1 MKNKIFTLIAIAIG
15 ASMMAVS
22 CKKETTSLGSTSNLY
37 LQVPKLPNVVSNYS
51 NPEFPSY
58 LNMSQTTFSQL
69 VNDDVATLGRV
80 LFYDKNL
87 SINNATACAS
97 CHLQSMGFADGM
109 ASSKGFSFNETPRN
123 SMSIVNVWRQQ
134 GFFWDLRE
142 TDLNSMVLKPIQN
155 HVEMGFNNMDYV
167 VSKLKDV
174 TYYKP
179 LFEKAYPNQLVSQG
193 QSLINKENISQAI
206 TQFLKSMVTYNSKYD
221 IGKENNFANFTAQEL
236 AGKDIFTNK
245 MGCNSCHSEPEFA
258 PNWGGAY
265 ANIGLDMEYKDKGV
279 NLNTFSGNPNPV
291 NSGQEN
297 NPEGL
302 FKIPSLRNIA
312 LTAPYMHDGR
322 FATLEEVVEHYSSGI
337 KNHPNLNW
345 ELINIRSNFNFPD
358 NIDPRTGMPTKPGI
372 FTINGDTSSNPE
384 EIGKP
389 KRWNLT
395 DEEKSNLIAF
405 LKTLTDYKLT
415 HDAKFS
421 NPFVSVK

>member
-1 MKNKIFTLIAIAIG
+1 MKNRIFTLTAIAIG
-15 ASMMAVS
+15 ASIMAIS
-22 CKKETTSLGSTSNLY
+22 CKKETPGAGSTSNLF
-37 LQVPKLPNVVSNYS
+37 LQVPKLPNVVNNYS
-51 NPEFPSY
+51 QPEFPSY

-109 ASSKGFSFNETPRN
+109 AASKGFSFNETPRN
-123 SMSIVNVWRQQ
+123 SMAIVNVWRQQ

-142 TDLNSMVLKPIQN
+142 RDLSSMVLKPIQN

-167 VSKLKDV
+167 VNKLKDV

-179 LFEKAYPNQLVSQG
+179 LFEKAYANQFVSQG

-221 IGKENNFANFTAQEL
+221 IGKESNFANFTVQEL

-258 PNWGGAY
+258 PSWGNAY
-265 ANIGLDMEYKDKGV
+265 ANIGLDMDYKDKGV
-279 NLNTFSGNPNPV
+279 NINTFSGNPNPI
-291 NSGQEN
+291 NPSQEN
-297 NPEGL
+297 TPEGL

-345 ELINIRSNFNFPD
+345 ELINIRSNFNSPD
-358 NIDPRTGMPTKPGI
+358 NIDPRVGLPGKPG
-372 FTINGDTSSNPE
+372 FFNNGGTSSNPD

-395 DEEKSNLIAF
+395 DEEKSNLVAF

>member
-1 MKNKIFTLIAIAIG
+1 MKNRIFTLTAIAIG
-15 ASMMAVS
+15 ASIMAIS
-22 CKKETTSLGSTSNLY
+22 CKKETPGAGSTSNLF
-37 LQVPKLPNVVSNYS
+37 LQVPKLPNVVNNYS
-51 NPEFPSY
+51 QPEFPSY

-109 ASSKGFSFNETPRN
+109 AASKGFSFNETLRN

-142 TDLNSMVLKPIQN
+142 RDLSSMVLKPIQN

-167 VSKLKDV
+167 VNKLKDV

-179 LFEKAYPNQLVSQG
+179 LFEKAYPNQFVSQG

-221 IGKENNFANFTAQEL
+221 IGKESNFANFTVQEL

-258 PNWGGAY
+258 PSWGNAY
-265 ANIGLDMEYKDKGV
+265 ANIGLDMDYKDKGV
-279 NLNTFSGNPNPV
+279 NINTFSGNPNPI
-291 NSGQEN
+291 NPGQEN
-297 NPEGL
+297 TPEGL

-345 ELINIRSNFNFPD
+345 ELINIRSNFNSPD
-358 NIDPRTGMPTKPGI
+358 NIDPRVGLPGKPG
-372 FTINGDTSSNPE
+372 FFNNGGTSSNPD

-395 DEEKSNLIAF
+395 DEEKSNLVAF